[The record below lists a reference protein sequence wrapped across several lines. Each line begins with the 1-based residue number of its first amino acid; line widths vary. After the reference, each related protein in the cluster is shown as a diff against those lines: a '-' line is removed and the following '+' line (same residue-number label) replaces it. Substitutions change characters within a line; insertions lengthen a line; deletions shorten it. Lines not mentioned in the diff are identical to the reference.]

1 MRIIAE
7 NGVYDVD
14 KEYNIRFVRRLTKSI
29 TGFSRD
35 ILLESNALTIVNDY
49 SVVPSG
55 YFELLVER
63 RDNRIPQVTFY
74 GVAMTTMLV

>member
-1 MRIIAE
+1 M
-7 NGVYDVD
+7 YDVD

>member
-14 KEYNIRFVRRLTKSI
+14 NEYNIRFVRRLTKSI

>member
-1 MRIIAE
+1 LRIIAE